1 VSARISFDRIARPYR
16 MLEYLTLGQ
25 TLERTRMHFLA
36 RLGSARN
43 ALVLGDGDGRF
54 LARLLAV
61 NPGLRATAIDS
72 SAEMLRLLRERCSP
86 YADRLETLHCDVM
99 RFTPDC
105 GVSYDL
111 VVTHF
116 FLDCFEE
123 SQLEAL
129 MSRLIP
135 VLAPGALW
143 LVSDF
148 CIPSGALRFPAK
160 VLIRGLYF
168 AFRILTGLR
177 TTQLPQ
183 HDVTLSM
190 AGFDC
195 VDRKFFLGGILTT
208 EIWQRASVRH
218 NADPQIR

>member
-1 VSARISFDRIARPYR
+1 MNARIGFDRIARPYR
-16 MLEYLTLGQ
+16 TLEYLTLGQ
-25 TLERTRMHFLA
+25 TLERARMHFLT
-36 RLGSARN
+36 RLSSARN

-72 SAEMLRLLRERCSP
+72 SAEMLRLLSERCSP

-99 RFTPDC
+99 QFSPDR
-105 GVSYDL
+105 GVDYDL

-135 VLAPGALW
+135 FLAPEAVW

-148 CIPSGALRFPAK
+148 RIPSGALRLPAK

-177 TTQLPQ
+177 TTRLPQ
-183 HDVTLSM
+183 HDVILSI
-190 AGFDC
+190 AGFERI
-195 VDRKFFLGGILTT
+195 DRKFFLGGVLMT
-208 EIWQRASVRH
+208 EIWQRGCRQGG
-218 NADPQIR
+218 ADPQIR